1 MDNVYFFLPSRYAL
15 EQERN
20 TMKSKTHDRA
30 LLQLFVSMLS
40 ISAFTFGGYA
50 AMPLIRA
57 QVVDAKGWMTL
68 AEFADLITIAEMT
81 PGPIQLNAATF
92 AGTHVAGLAGA
103 VFATMGVVAP
113 SLILV
118 TLLAWIYARYHDI
131 AVIKGV
137 LGSLRPAVVALIASA
152 GLSILLL
159 VFFGSAE
166 VSLQALRPRY
176 ALLFILALI
185 LLRAKK
191 MSPIL
196 VMLLCGVLSLVF
208 GMILG

>member
-30 LLQLFVSMLS
+30 LLQLFVSILS

>member
-1 MDNVYFFLPSRYAL
+1 
-15 EQERN
+15 
-20 TMKSKTHDRA
+20 MKSKTHDRA

-40 ISAFTFGGYA
+40 ISAFTFGGGYA

-81 PGPIQLNAATF
+81 PDPIQLNAATF
-92 AGTHVAGLAGA
+92 AGTRVAGLAGA
-103 VFATMGVVAP
+103 IFATMGVVAP

-196 VMLLCGVLSLVF
+196 VVLLRGVLSLAF

>member
-1 MDNVYFFLPSRYAL
+1 MILLELFFAFA
-15 EQERN
+15 QIA
-20 TMKSKTHDRA
+20 M
-30 LLQLFVSMLS
+30 FS
-40 ISAFTFGGYA
+40 IGGGYA

-92 AGTHVAGLAGA
+92 AGTRVAGLAGA
-103 VFATMGVVAP
+103 IFATMGVVAP

-159 VFFGSAE
+159 VFFGSAGA
-166 VSLQALRPRY
+166 SLSAIRPRY
-176 ALLFILALI
+176 VLLFAGALG
-185 LLRAKK
+185 LLRVKK
-191 MSPIL
+191 MNPIL
-196 VMLLCGVLSLVF
+196 VMLLCGALSLAL

>member
-1 MDNVYFFLPSRYAL
+1 MENKKQSHVLAR
-15 EQERN
+15 
-20 TMKSKTHDRA
+20 
-30 LLQLFVSMLS
+30 LFVSMLQ
-40 ISAFTFGGYA
+40 ISAFTFGGGYA

-92 AGTHVAGLAGA
+92 AGTRVAGLAGA
-103 VFATMGVVAP
+103 IFATMGVVAP

-159 VFFGSAE
+159 VFFGSAGA
-166 VSLQALRPRY
+166 SLSAIRPRY
-176 ALLFILALI
+176 VLLFAGALG
-185 LLRAKK
+185 LLRVKK

-196 VMLLCGVLSLVF
+196 VMLLCGALSLAL